1 MFAKQIMERNQHNVS
16 IYFNHPSVV
25 TWSMGNETVMYDNFL
40 QAYKWIKSQD
50 QSRPVQYEQAHR
62 GEGTDIFCPMYYPVS
77 ACEKYAKD
85 PNSPMPL
92 IQCEYNHTMGN
103 SGGNLK
109 DYWALIR
116 KYPILQGGFDWDFV
130 DQGLHRKVL
139 KPMTIKNPE
148 KMSTEEPAK

>member
-1 MFAKQIMERNQHNVS
+1 
-16 IYFNHPSVV
+16 
-25 TWSMGNETVMYDNFL
+25 
-40 QAYKWIKSQD
+40 
-50 QSRPVQYEQAHR
+50 
-62 GEGTDIFCPMYYPVS
+62 MYYPVS

-139 KPMTIKNPE
+139 KPLSGKQFL
-148 KMSTEEPAK
+148 SFS